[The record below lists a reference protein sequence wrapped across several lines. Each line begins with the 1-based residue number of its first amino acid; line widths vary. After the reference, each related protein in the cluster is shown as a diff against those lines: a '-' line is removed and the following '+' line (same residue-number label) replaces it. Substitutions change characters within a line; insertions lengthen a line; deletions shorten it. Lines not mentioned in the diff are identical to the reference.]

1 MDRGCVSRVEPS
13 MSPRGERVSEGIILA
28 TACLAP
34 WAFGSV
40 DAWAELALEASIA
53 LLTILRAFV
62 GRGVSRGRLPICI
75 PSLALGGLALLGVAQ
90 TIPLPTPVLR
100 VIAPGIAAT
109 RAGLVPDVPASVA
122 GDTDAPIAP
131 PLATLSFVPELS
143 THTAVQLAAAWLLF
157 QAVLGLGGG
166 YASLRRFGIAM
177 VVNCSLLAL
186 FSIAQAL
193 SWSGKIYGVRTTGIG
208 NGWYT
213 GGPFVCHN
221 HLAAYLNLGL
231 GFALG
236 FLLARSHG
244 GADRQGRPAGIGRN
258 LGYAYAAGL
267 IVVGILGSHSRGGF
281 LAMVVAAVTTFA
293 VLKLGTGR
301 SRLALVALL
310 TMSLAFLAAMGSA
323 SPLARLG
330 TIFEAGT
337 TGLNGRTEVW
347 EAAARAI
354 RIDPLFGTGLGTF
367 APAASPYFE
376 RDRGV
381 FFSHAENEYLQMLVE
396 GGLLGLVLAGLC
408 LFAIARLGM
417 AAMAAAPTSRDR
429 AGVTGS
435 LFGCLALCVQ
445 SLCDFPLHIPGVSVA
460 AVVVSAHLC
469 RLGLAARS
477 TTRDT
482 GGARSWPRFLWALAG
497 AAMIGLAL
505 LLVRHGVAQAR
516 AEACVAGAGL
526 PLPGATMTGPG
537 IERLDPAE
545 AGRRRTA
552 LEAALRSRPDWFEG
566 HLRLGMTLLSLYQSE
581 AEEWLTAT
589 MPDPEA
595 ASSLADPL
603 RLHAVVHNDRPGEPA
618 AVRQALEFEPVRRYL
633 VPAARSFLEAR
644 RCCPV
649 AALAHARLGSLDYLL
664 SPAEPASTHAERA
677 LRLAGFDG
685 RVADL
690 AGRVSA
696 QIGDLDLAARCWRRA
711 FEIGVAD
718 SDWLGVAKA
727 VDAALPAGQI
737 LEQVLSD
744 SGKDSLR
751 FACRIYAGQGNKTVR
766 DQFLAAALERLARD
780 TLLPAAERSWF
791 EGQAEAWSGHPDVA
805 RDRMGKALALDSVRG
820 EWRAEYVYWLMAW
833 GDLSEAHRQARI
845 GAAID
850 PRGKVTRRAL
860 KSAVDNLA
868 RFGPSL

>member
-1 MDRGCVSRVEPS
+1 MDHGRVTRVEPS
-13 MSPRGERVSEGIILA
+13 TSPRGKWASEGIVLGV
-28 TACLAP
+28 ACLAP

-53 LLTILRAFV
+53 VLTILRAFV
-62 GRGVSRGRLPICI
+62 GRDASRGRRPICI
-75 PSLALGGLALLGVAQ
+75 PSLAIGGLALLGVAQ
-90 TIPLPTPVLR
+90 TIPLPTAVLKA
-100 VIAPGIAAT
+100 IAPGIAET
-109 RAGLVPDVPASVA
+109 RTRLVPDSPASVV
-122 GDTDAPIAP
+122 GDTGAPIAP
-131 PLATLSFVPELS
+131 PLATLSLVPELS
-143 THTAVQLAAAWLLF
+143 AHTAAQLAAAWLLF
-157 QAVLGLGGG
+157 QCVLGLGGG

-177 VVNCSLLAL
+177 VINCSLLAL

-193 SWSGKIYGVRTTGIG
+193 SWGGKIYGVRTTAIG

-236 FLLARSHG
+236 FLLARSRHG
-244 GADRQGRPAGIGRN
+244 VDRQGRPAGIGRN
-258 LGYAYAAGL
+258 LVYAYAAGL
-267 IVVGILGSHSRGGF
+267 IVVGIVGSHSRGGF
-281 LAMVVAAVTTFA
+281 LAMVTAAVTTFA

-301 SRLALVALL
+301 SRLALIAVL
-310 TMSLAFLAAMGSA
+310 TMSLGFLAAMGSA

-337 TGLNGRTEVW
+337 TGLNGRAEVW
-347 EAAARAI
+347 EAAARAGH
-354 RIDPLFGTGLGTF
+354 IDPLFGTGLGTF
-367 APAASPYFE
+367 AAAATPYFE
-376 RDRGV
+376 RDHGV
-381 FFSHAENEYLQMLVE
+381 FFSHAENEYLQIFVE

-408 LFAIARLGM
+408 LFAIAKLGM
-417 AAMAAAPTSRDR
+417 AALAAAPTSRDR
-429 AGVTGS
+429 SAVTGS

-445 SLCDFPLHIPGVSVA
+445 SLGDFPLHIPGVSVA
-460 AVVVSAHLC
+460 AVITSAHLC

-477 TTRDT
+477 TTRDA
-482 GGARSWPRFLWALAG
+482 GEAPQRPRVLRAVAG
-497 AAMIGLAL
+497 AAMIGLGL
-505 LLVRHGVAQAR
+505 LLVRHGITQAM
-516 AEACVAGAGL
+516 AEASVAGAGL
-526 PLPGATMTGPG
+526 PLPGATMTDSG

-545 AGRRRTA
+545 AGRRRAA

-566 HLRLGMTLLSLYQSE
+566 HLRLGMTLLSLYQGE
-581 AEEWLTAT
+581 AERWLAAT
-589 MPDPEA
+589 TPDPKDV
-595 ASSLADPL
+595 SSLADPL
-603 RLHAVVHNDRPGEPA
+603 RLHAVVHSDRLGEPD
-618 AVRQALEFEPVRRYL
+618 AVRQALEFEPVRLYL

-649 AALAHARLGSLDYLL
+649 SALAHARLGSLDYLL
-664 SPAEPASTHAERA
+664 SPAETASAHSERA

-690 AGRVSA
+690 AARVAA
-696 QIGDLDLAARCWRRA
+696 QVGDLDLAARCWRRA

-718 SDWLGVAKA
+718 SDWLGVARA
-727 VDAALPAGQI
+727 VASALSSGQI

-751 FACRIYAGQGNKTVR
+751 FACRIYTGPGNKTVR

-780 TLLPAAERSWF
+780 TLLPAADRFWF

-805 RDRMGKALALDSVRG
+805 RDRMGKALALDAARG
-820 EWRAEYVYWLMAW
+820 EWRAEYVYWLMSW
-833 GDLSEAHRQARI
+833 GDLAEAHRQARI

-860 KSAVDNLA
+860 KSAVDSLA